1 LASQFVLEP
10 MIIFRGQGS
19 GEVFREYG
27 KIFGNNETG
36 LELVA
41 LSCQIV

>member
-1 LASQFVLEP
+1 
-10 MIIFRGQGS
+10 MIIFRGQRS
-19 GEVFREYG
+19 GEVFGERG

-41 LSCQIV
+41 LICQIV

>member
-1 LASQFVLEP
+1 MV
-10 MIIFRGQGS
+10 IFRGQRS
-19 GEVFREYG
+19 REIFRESW
-27 KIFGNNETG
+27 KIFGDNETG